1 VNIKHCL
8 IITNVTVAMDS
19 RVYTL
24 ELIIL
29 VNVYVFIWVCFVHR
43 TLCYLH
49 DEGLHFISTKRYWMS
64 NCVSISLYSIRKE
77 CLLLTMKFRKQT

>member
-43 TLCYLH
+43 TLVL
-49 DEGLHFISTKRYWMS
+49 STWWR
-64 NCVSISLYSIRKE
+64 VALY
-77 CLLLTMKFRKQT
+77 FY